1 MTEKDLNKNREEL
14 LAWFRKAAPHL
25 VETYELAIRAFED
38 PRFPDRVL
46 VIAHTV
52 REINNTLP
60 EIS

>member
-46 VIAHTV
+46 VIAHAV
-52 REINNTLP
+52 R
-60 EIS
+60 